1 AGVSS
6 FFVSVPSTQDSGLE
20 GAEAF
25 SLSAS
30 VTGGKNA
37 DDSST
42 ILDDG
47 SGKVYDEQGLVT
59 TVPGNDDRALAV
71 TSVTVNEGS
80 PYAVFTVSGAA
91 GQLTSLSLANGTTAG
106 ISGLQ
111 VYNGSAWVA
120 YTGGTVALNG
130 SGQLLVRTALS
141 PEQEATLDS
150 GETFTLT
157 ATNTGGGVANGTATV
172 RDDGTGTVF
181 NEDGSVNTAATLDD
195 DRAITV
201 AGLDD
206 VSEGSNAVF
215 TVSMPEGN
223 ARSTE
228 IGLALSSGTAG
239 AEDYSALAGASAYYF
254 DGEGLKVTL
263 TITAGKITLPTGVS
277 SFFVSVPSTQDAT
290 LEGAEAFSL
299 SATVTGGKNA
309 NDSSTILDDGSGKV
323 YDERGLNPAGPGND
337 DRPVTVL
344 APEAVVVEAPVAVVP
359 TPETSIPH
367 EPLRFDSTTF
377 VAVAPN
383 QQPQLSAEVLALIQ
397 RNATETEV
405 PLTLTRATGFQVLVN
420 ERQSGQ
426 LELHRAIDKQF
437 VETGAQG
444 SIALPID
451 TFTHSDPAA
460 SITLAARL
468 SDGQPLPSWVSFD
481 PRTGTFKVVAPA
493 GYVGELDVEV
503 SARDNKGNEVKTKF
517 RLTVGA
523 KPAPAGREGLT
534 GQLRQAS
541 KTAFAWRDAVRGEP
555 AAAPAREAAPAQR
568 VQRVEA

>member
-1 AGVSS
+1 MS
-6 FFVSVPSTQDSGLE
+6 D
-20 GAEAF
+20 
-25 SLSAS
+25 
-30 VTGGKNA
+30 
-37 DDSST
+37 
-42 ILDDG
+42 I
-47 SGKVYDEQGLVT
+47 
-59 TVPGNDDRALAV
+59 
-71 TSVTVNEGS
+71 TVNEGS

-91 GQLTSLSLANGTTAG
+91 GQLASLSLADGTATG
-106 ISGLQ
+106 LSGLQ
-111 VYNGSAWVA
+111 VYDGSAWVA
-120 YTGGTVALNG
+120 YTSGTIALDSTG
-130 SGQLLVRTALS
+130 TLLVRTALS
-141 PEQEATLDS
+141 PEQEAAIDN

-157 ATNTGGGVANGTATV
+157 ATNTAGTNDVGTATV
-172 RDDGTGTVF
+172 KDDGTGAIF
-181 NEDGSVNTAATLDD
+181 KNDGTQDNTATKDD

-215 TVSMPEGN
+215 TVSMPGGN
-223 ARSTE
+223 TRATE
-228 IGLALSSGTAG
+228 IALALSTGSAE

-254 DGEGLKVTL
+254 DGATKVTL
-263 TITAGKITLPTGVS
+263 TITEGKITLPTGVS